1 VQPALGLTK
10 LPARIVALAADRL
23 FDYVKLSQ
31 PRWRLQD
38 RAFAGPIGLFRPARD
53 DRF

>member
-1 VQPALGLTK
+1 VQPAFGLTK
-10 LPARIVALAADRL
+10 LAARIVAGRGSP

-31 PRWRLQD
+31 PRWRLHD
-38 RAFAGPIGLFRPARD
+38 PAFAGPIGLFRPARD